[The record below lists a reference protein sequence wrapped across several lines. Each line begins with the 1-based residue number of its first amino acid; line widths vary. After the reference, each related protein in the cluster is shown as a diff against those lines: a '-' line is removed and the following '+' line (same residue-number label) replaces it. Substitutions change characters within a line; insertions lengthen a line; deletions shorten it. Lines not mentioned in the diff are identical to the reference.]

1 MGVGTDRLNSTR
13 LNSTRLS
20 STQRIRYGLTGLAL
34 VFLLVLLG
42 AAVIRS
48 SDEGPANVAL
58 TNTEP
63 NEPLAELGVA
73 PGQTDANT
81 VAADQNQAQ

>member
-1 MGVGTDRLNSTR
+1 MNSTR

-20 STQRIRYGLTGLAL
+20 STQRIRYGITGLAV

-42 AAVIRS
+42 AAIIRS
-48 SDEGPANVAL
+48 SDDGAANVAL

-73 PGQTDANT
+73 PGQTDANAVT
-81 VAADQNQAQ
+81 AEQNQAR